1 MTVITISRQLGSL
14 SSEISRMTAE
24 KLGYRLVWREVIN
37 QAARLAGAPEVA
49 LAEIDEFGILGV
61 EPSPE
66 AERDYLQAVQKVI
79 IDLAEEGNVIILGRA
94 GQIILAGRKNTL
106 HVRLVAPQDI
116 RIARVA
122 ARLNI
127 PLEAASAQVR
137 ASDRHRKA
145 YLKRGY
151 QIDWNDPDLYDLIIN
166 TANLSVET
174 ASFLI
179 CSTVID
185 RFQEKSIV
193 Q

>member
-79 IDLAEEGNVIILGRA
+79 IDLAEEGNVL
-94 GQIILAGRKNTL
+94 
-106 HVRLVAPQDI
+106 
-116 RIARVA
+116 
-122 ARLNI
+122 
-127 PLEAASAQVR
+127 S
-137 ASDRHRKA
+137 
-145 YLKRGY
+145 
-151 QIDWNDPDLYDLIIN
+151 LIHI
-166 TANLSVET
+166 
-174 ASFLI
+174 
-179 CSTVID
+179 
-185 RFQEKSIV
+185 
-193 Q
+193 